1 MDFGLGLPSSAFGKD
16 ELRRVSEFEIHASSV
31 SVMNDPPERRWPDY
45 GG

>member
-31 SVMNDPPERRWPDY
+31 SVLNDLPERRWPD
-45 GG
+45 